1 MVFRTNWVIHINY
14 SGVPYCRLE
23 LELVQPKVKPADDQS
38 PVPPSL
44 RKTLKRYLNKTPNTV
59 TISFPKSSQ
68 NSYSMDLAFRMNE
81 YIYIS
86 SNCVGLEG
94 IYIYIHFLF
103 SVHLMDVRNN
113 SIVSFGKLE
122 LPTLLTSF

>member
-1 MVFRTNWVIHINY
+1 
-14 SGVPYCRLE
+14 
-23 LELVQPKVKPADDQS
+23 VKPADDRS

-59 TISFPKSSQ
+59 TIAFPKSSQ
-68 NSYSMDLAFRMNE
+68 NSHSMDLAFRMNE
-81 YIYIS
+81 YIYIYIYMS

-103 SVHLMDVRNN
+103 SVHLMDVKNN